1 MQTATLHV
9 KLDPEI
15 DSRLRQLARQR
26 NVSKGQLVRQAVAS
40 CYQLTVEDLPR
51 HQQQA
56 LAAYEGGF
64 ISLGKLAEK
73 MGMGGLELRGWLAEH
88 DIAQNTTFAPA
99 DADNA

>member
-9 KLDPEI
+9 KLDPEV
-15 DSRLRQLARQR
+15 DSRLRQLAKQR

-40 CYQLTVEDLPR
+40 CYQLSIDDLPR

-73 MGMGGLELRGWLAEH
+73 MGMSLLETRHWMVEH
-88 DIAQNTTFAPA
+88 DIPQNSAYSLE

>member
-9 KLDPEI
+9 KLDPEV
-15 DSRLRQLARQR
+15 DSRLRQLAKQR

-40 CYQLTVEDLPR
+40 CYQLTVDDLPR

-73 MGMGGLELRGWLAEH
+73 MGMSLLEIRHWMVEH
-88 DIAQNTTFAPA
+88 DLPQNSTFSLE

>member
-9 KLDPEI
+9 KLDPEV
-15 DSRLRQLARQR
+15 DARLRQLARKR
-26 NVSKGQLVRQAVAS
+26 NVSKGQLVRQAMAS
-40 CYQLTVEDLPR
+40 CYQLSFDDLPR

-73 MGMGGLELRGWLAEH
+73 MGRSALEMREWLAEH
-88 DIAQNTTFAPA
+88 DILQNTAFALE

>member
-9 KLDPEI
+9 KLDPEM
-15 DSRLRQLARQR
+15 DVRLRRLAKQR

-40 CYQLTVEDLPR
+40 CYQLTFEDLPC
-51 HQQQA
+51 HQRQA
-56 LAAYEGGF
+56 LSAYEGGF

-73 MGMGGLELRGWLAEH
+73 LGMSAMEARKWLAEH
-88 DIAQNTTFAPA
+88 DIPQNTAFSRE